1 MNTVDGAASYLGM
14 DIRNDLTEDFRSA
27 TMKWNSDLPLELR
40 AKEKA
45 ELEHNEQYTALTR
58 LIERLSLQI
67 NDENTPEEAR
77 QRLREQRSLA
87 YSKRRKLERNKL
99 RECQQNQPK
108 VYPTERKAY
117 EENDWRRDH
126 FLRVLHMMPERKRLF
141 HTLSLR
147 VPLRSPQGIS
157 ALRDLITLRKSDC
170 RVAYQDVLKPK
181 HGCCPTPSCEIDMER

>member
-27 TMKWNSDLPLELR
+27 TLRWNKDLPLELP
-40 AKEKA
+40 AKGKA
-45 ELEHNEQYTALTR
+45 ELEQNEEYVALTR
-58 LIERLSLQI
+58 LIESLYLHI
-67 NDENTPEEAR
+67 NDENTPPEAR

-99 RECQQNQPK
+99 REYQQSQPK

-126 FLRVLHMMPERKRLF
+126 FLRVLHMMPERKRLLY
-141 HTLSLR
+141 TLLLK

-157 ALRDLITLRKSDC
+157 ALRNLITLR
-170 RVAYQDVLKPK
+170 
-181 HGCCPTPSCEIDMER
+181 